1 MRTPLS
7 KVRGLGSA
15 KFGTEDIWMQRLTAV
30 ALIPLTLF
38 LVIFLVT
45 KVGADAASVRAS
57 LGNPFVAILLAA
69 TVIAGA
75 LHMRIGMQVIIEDYV
90 HGEAGK
96 VVTIGL
102 NTLFTALIVL
112 GSIWAV
118 AKLSFG
124 M

>member
-15 KFGTEDIWMQRLTAV
+15 KFGTDDIWMQRLTGA
-30 ALIPLTLF
+30 ALVPLALF

-45 KVGADAASVRAS
+45 KSGADAATVRTA

-90 HGEAGK
+90 PADAGK
-96 VVTIGL
+96 VALIAL
-102 NTLFTALIVL
+102 NSIFTALIVL

>member
-7 KVRGLGSA
+7 KVRGLGAA
-15 KFGTEDIWMQRLTAV
+15 KHGTEDYWKQRLTAAV
-30 ALIPLTLF
+30 MVPLGVF
-38 LVIFLVT
+38 LVIFLVA
-45 KVGADAASVRAS
+45 KAHGDVAAVRAS
-57 LGNPFVAILLAA
+57 LANPIVAILLAA

-75 LHMRIGMQVIIEDYV
+75 LHMKIGMQVIIEDYV
-90 HGEAGK
+90 HAEPLK
-96 VVTIGL
+96 VTTIVL

>member
-15 KFGTEDIWMQRLTAV
+15 KFGTEDIWMQRLTAA
-30 ALIPLTLF
+30 ALVPLTLF
-38 LVIFLVT
+38 LVIFLVA
-45 KVGADAASVRAS
+45 KSGGDAAAVRAA

-69 TVIAGA
+69 TIIAGA
-75 LHMRIGMQVIIEDYV
+75 MHMRIGMQVIIEDYV

-96 VVTIGL
+96 VALIAL

>member
-15 KFGTEDIWMQRLTAV
+15 KYGTEDIWMQRLTAA
-30 ALIPLTLF
+30 ALVPLTLF
-38 LVIFLVT
+38 LVIFLVA
-45 KVGADAASVRAS
+45 KSGGDAAAVRAA
-57 LGNPFVAILLAA
+57 LGNPLVAILLAA

-90 HGEAGK
+90 PADAGK
-96 VVTIGL
+96 VALIAL
-102 NTLFTALIVL
+102 NSIFTALIVL

>member
-15 KFGTEDIWMQRLTAV
+15 KFGTEDIWMQRLTAAV
-30 ALIPLTLF
+30 LVPLTLF
-38 LVIFLVT
+38 LVIFLVA
-45 KVGADAASVRAS
+45 KSGADAASVRAA
-57 LGNPFVAILLAA
+57 LGNPLVAILLAA

-75 LHMRIGMQVIIEDYV
+75 MHMRIGMQVIIEDYV
-90 HGEAGK
+90 HGAGK
-96 VVTIGL
+96 VALIAL

>member
-7 KVRGLGSA
+7 SVRGHGSA
-15 KFGTEDIWMQRLTAV
+15 KFGTEDYWMQRLTAAV
-30 ALIPLTLF
+30 MVPLGVF

-45 KVGADAASVRAS
+45 KAHGDAVAVRTA
-57 LGNPFVAILLAA
+57 LANPFVSILLAA

-75 LHMRIGMQVIIEDYV
+75 LHMKIGMQVIIEDYV
-90 HGEAGK
+90 HGEPTK
-96 VVTIGL
+96 VACVVL
-102 NTLFTALIVL
+102 NSLFTALIVL

>member
-15 KFGTEDIWMQRLTAV
+15 KFGTEDIWMQRLTAA
-30 ALIPLTLF
+30 ALVPLTLF
-38 LVIFLVT
+38 LVIFLVAKST
-45 KVGADAASVRAS
+45 GDAASVRAA

-69 TVIAGA
+69 TIISGA
-75 LHMRIGMQVIIEDYV
+75 MHMRIGMQVIIEDYV

-96 VVTIGL
+96 VALIAL

>member
-15 KFGTEDIWMQRLTAV
+15 KYGTEDIWMQRLTAA
-30 ALIPLTLF
+30 ALVPLTLF
-38 LVIFLVT
+38 LVIFLVA
-45 KVGADAASVRAS
+45 KSGADAASVRAA

-96 VVTIGL
+96 ITLIAL
-102 NTLFTALIVL
+102 NTIFTALIVL